1 MLAGMIAVIRI
12 RQNDKSTCLGVL
24 LGTIRVTLF
33 ESGGVLTQT
42 LFWGALVTP
51 LEIAS
56 LS

>member
-1 MLAGMIAVIRI
+1 MIAVIRI